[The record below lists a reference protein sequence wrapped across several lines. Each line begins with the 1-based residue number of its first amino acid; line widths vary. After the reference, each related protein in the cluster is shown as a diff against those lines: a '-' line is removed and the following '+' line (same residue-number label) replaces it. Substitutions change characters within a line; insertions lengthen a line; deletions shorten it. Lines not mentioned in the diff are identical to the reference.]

1 MLLLVKQVLIL
12 CLSFFLFRALEMG
25 DSAEGFGLG
34 FVLLIISSVFIMLV
48 LPWMTKN
55 SHYWKGV
62 GSGIVV
68 VVIFWG
74 LTRHNMPMMMGYS
87 YDIVDSG
94 SNYPTLKDGDMVISK
109 HFNYSVEVG
118 SFVGFIDPSG
128 NPLRK
133 KIVAVQGDLVKTC
146 NDMLTVNE
154 KVYYGR
160 KDMLDCKN
168 FDIGTLEPNEFFV
181 LGENSNNSLDS
192 RTFGVILRDDIF
204 AESLYKV
211 VDDSSVIRLK

>member
-1 MLLLVKQVLIL
+1 ML
-12 CLSFFLFRALEMG
+12 
-25 DSAEGFGLG
+25 
-34 FVLLIISSVFIMLV
+34 
-48 LPWMTKN
+48 P
-55 SHYWKGV
+55 
-62 GSGIVV
+62 
-68 VVIFWG
+68 
-74 LTRHNMPMMMGYS
+74 
-87 YDIVDSG
+87 
-94 SNYPTLKDGDMVISK
+94 
-109 HFNYSVEVG
+109 
-118 SFVGFIDPSG
+118 
-128 NPLRK
+128 
-133 KIVAVQGDLVKTC
+133 
-146 NDMLTVNE
+146 VNE